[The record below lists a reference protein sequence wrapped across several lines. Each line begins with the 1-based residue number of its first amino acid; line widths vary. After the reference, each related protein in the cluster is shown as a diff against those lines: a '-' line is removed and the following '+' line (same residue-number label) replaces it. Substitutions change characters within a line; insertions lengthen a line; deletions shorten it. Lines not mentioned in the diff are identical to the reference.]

1 MRILTMAAMIAS
13 MFAWGCAPSEPP
25 QMEVEATPTAVAGE
39 EITEMDFESGEV
51 EQATAESGA
60 PAEAPTPE
68 AP

>member
-1 MRILTMAAMIAS
+1 MAAMIAS
-13 MFAWGCAPSEPP
+13 MFAWGCAPAGPP
-25 QMEVEATPTAVAGE
+25 PMEVEATPTAVAGQ

-51 EQATAESGA
+51 EQSTTESQE